1 MTDRQD
7 AEAHMQANAQAN
19 AQANVLTDVRD
30 GVLHV
35 TINRPDKRN
44 ALNRATLDALRDVF
58 ADAAHDTALHAVVLT
73 AAGERSFAA
82 GGDLRE
88 FDALRS
94 AADAAALFDHA
105 AAALDAIR
113 AAPVPVIAALN
124 GTALG
129 GGAELA
135 IACDYRVAAAH
146 ACIGFVQATLAIT
159 TGFSGSADL
168 FALLGP
174 ARAMRVLAEARLMD
188 AKESLALGLIDDVCD
203 PAQPLAERV
212 AQFAQPFASRAPHV
226 VRAMKQIAAAHRL
239 ALAQATRDA
248 ERAAFVATWTAPAH
262 WEQAQKFLDRQ
273 RASTTDPK
281 A

>member
-1 MTDRQD
+1 MKD
-7 AEAHMQANAQAN
+7 EAHRSDSA
-19 AQANVLTDVRD
+19 VLTAVRE

-44 ALNRATLDALRDVF
+44 ALNRATLDALRTAFTEAKRD
-58 ADAAHDTALHAVVLT
+58 DALHAVVLS

-94 AADAAALFDHA
+94 EADAAALFDHA

-113 AAPVPVIAALN
+113 ATPVPVIAALN

-135 IACDYRVAAAH
+135 VACDYRVAAAH

-159 TGFSGSADL
+159 TGFSGGEDL

-174 ARAMRVLAEARLMD
+174 ARAMRVLAQARVIDAHEA
-188 AKESLALGLIDDVCD
+188 LALGLIDDI
-203 PAQPLAERV
+203 AEQGQPLEARV
-212 AQFAQPFASRAPHV
+212 AQFVQPFVDRPPHV
-226 VRAMKQIAAAHRL
+226 VRAMKQIAATHRR
-239 ALAQATRDA
+239 ALSQATRDA
-248 ERAAFVATWTAPAH
+248 ERAAFVATWSNPAH

-273 RASTTDPK
+273 RASTDGSKTKP

>member
-1 MTDRQD
+1 MSSERQH
-7 AEAHMQANAQAN
+7 ATESP
-19 AQANVLTDVRD
+19 VLTSVRG

-44 ALNRATLDALRDVF
+44 ALNRATLDALGETF
-58 ADAAHDTALHAVVLT
+58 ADAAHAAELHAVVLS
-73 AAGERSFAA
+73 AAGDRSFAA

-94 AADAAALFDHA
+94 DADAGALFDHA

-113 AAPVPVIAALN
+113 AMPVPVIAALN

-159 TGFSGSADL
+159 TGFSGAADL

-174 ARAMRVLAEARLMD
+174 ARAMRVLAEARVLE
-188 AKESLALGLIDDVCD
+188 ASEALTLGLLDDVCAQD
-203 PAQPLAERV
+203 QPLDECV
-212 AQFAQPFASRAPHV
+212 AQFVKPFVGRPPHV
-226 VRAMKQIAAAHRL
+226 IRAMKQIAAAHRS
-239 ALAQATRDA
+239 ALSQATRAA

-273 RASTTDPK
+273 RTSAAGGSKT
-281 A
+281 

>member
-1 MTDRQD
+1 
-7 AEAHMQANAQAN
+7 MQTN
-19 AQANVLTDVRD
+19 AQANVLADVRS

-94 AADAAALFDHA
+94 VADAAALFDHA

-135 IACDYRVAAAH
+135 VACDYRVAAAH

-188 AKESLALGLIDDVCD
+188 AKEALALGLIDDVCD
-203 PAQPLAERV
+203 PAQPLDERV
-212 AQFAQPFASRAPHV
+212 AQFAQPFVSRAPHV
-226 VRAMKQIAAAHRL
+226 VRAMKQIAAAHRR